1 MKIKL
6 AILTAITCASTFA
19 ASPDPMQAFPAPE
32 AGFVRKVIQLPKV
45 KNPELYRV
53 QLLPGK
59 MMEVDCNTRNLGG
72 QLKKETAQGWGYD
85 YWVLPQIQPG
95 ISTLMACNPNAPK
108 KQAFVSVYSEELHRY
123 NYKLPMVVY
132 LPEGLEL
139 RYRIWSA
146 KDKTQTAEN
155 G

>member
-1 MKIKL
+1 MK
-6 AILTAITCASTFA
+6 
-19 ASPDPMQAFPAPE
+19 AFPAPE

-59 MMEVDCNTRNLGG
+59 MMEVDCNTRRLGG
-72 QLKKETAQGWGYD
+72 QLKKETAQGWGYN
-85 YWVLPQIQPG
+85 YWVLPQIEPSM
-95 ISTLMACNPNAPK
+95 STMMACPPNAPK

-123 NYKLPMVVY
+123 NDKLPMVVY
-132 LPEGLEL
+132 LPEGVEL
-139 RYRIWSA
+139 RYRVWSA
-146 KDKTQTAEN
+146 KDETQTAEN